1 MAHNNTRISRKKSN
15 SKATQLS
22 AIAVKTTVSGV
33 TSADIGKLPM
43 GALMLAASVSGWAQS
58 ADATK
63 SLSTVTVTEK
73 AEQQQGKDTLQTKKT
88 TIGKGTQDIR
98 DIPQSIN
105 VVTERLLDDK
115 RIDNLNDAL
124 RLTAGVTF
132 SAAENGSMQDIFI
145 RGFSVAQVGDLLIDG
160 MKDPSLYER
169 ETFNLDRIEVMR
181 GSASMIF
188 GRGSTGG
195 VINQVNKKPLAV
207 NQSDVDFTVGTGNYK
222 RTTGDFNIVTGED
235 AALRLNVMATDADNY
250 GASVQKRGVAPAYTF
265 GMGTRNEFTVGYY
278 YLDYDNTLKNNLA
291 YNTIG
296 TSTDPR
302 DFYGTDSDFSKGTAS
317 YGYLQHTHRFD
328 DGGELRSQ
336 LRSGTF
342 KRRQWLTVA
351 RFAGAPST
359 WNANTVV
366 TRSGLTPRKDEYD
379 GTYFQSDYSNSFTGL
394 GIKHSLLT
402 GVDFA
407 YEKADRFTQ
416 SVAGANKGT
425 TTLGHPGAGYVVREP
440 VFGTNPTGGYESKS
454 YGIYAQDLAQVAEHW
469 KILGGVRWDSIDGDF
484 SSTTTQAGVVRF
496 NQASMSDGVP
506 SYRFGVLFQPSETA
520 SYHFSYS
527 TSFNTSA
534 DTYQYV
540 TPQVANTPPEKSRNI
555 ELGAKLDW
563 MEGKL
568 STRAALFR
576 TEKFNERT
584 TDADFAGDAY
594 LLSGKRHS
602 TGLEL
607 EIVGRPSPKWE
618 TYFSYAYI
626 WDTNID
632 AAGSAS
638 ASSVG
643 QPFGLVPRHSA
654 SAWVTYQVLPKLRL
668 GAGMTV
674 SSENYSISG
683 TSPVRGAKAPG
694 YAVFDAM
701 AEYRFTEDTYVQLTG
716 KNLDNRLYAA
726 ELYRGFYMPGAGRSI
741 QATVGTRF

>member
-1 MAHNNTRISRKKSN
+1 
-15 SKATQLS
+15 
-22 AIAVKTTVSGV
+22 
-33 TSADIGKLPM
+33 M

-58 ADATK
+58 ADAAK

-73 AEQQQGKDTLQTKKT
+73 AEQQQGKDALQTKKT

-105 VVTERLLDDK
+105 VVTERLLDEK

-195 VINQVNKKPLAV
+195 VVNQVNKKPLAV
-207 NQSDVDFTVGTGNYK
+207 NQNDVDFTIGTDGYR

-235 AALRLNVMATDADNY
+235 AALRLNVMATGTNGRGMEGDKY
-250 GASVQKRGVAPAYTF
+250 GIAPAYTW

-278 YLDYDNTLKNNLA
+278 YLDYDNTPKNGLP
-291 YNTIG
+291 YTTIG
-296 TSTDPR
+296 SSLIDPR
-302 DFYGTDSDFSKGTAS
+302 DFYGTASDFSIGTAN

-336 LRSGTF
+336 LRTGNF
-342 KRRQWLTVA
+342 KRRTWNTQT
-351 RFAGAPST
+351 RFAGTPAT
-359 WNANTVV
+359 WTNATVI

-379 GTYFQSDYSNSFTGL
+379 GTYLQSDYSNNFNAWGM
-394 GIKHSLLT
+394 KHSVLT
-402 GVDFA
+402 GIDFA
-407 YEKADRFTQ
+407 YEKADRYTQ
-416 SVAGANKGT
+416 SVAGGNKGT
-425 TTLGHPGAGYVVREP
+425 TTIGTPNDGFAPAVP
-440 VFGTNPTGGYESKS
+440 VFGANPSSGYKSKS

-469 KILGGVRWDSIDGDF
+469 KVLGGLRWDSIDGDF
-484 SSTTTQAGVVRF
+484 RSPNTPNAPSS
-496 NQASMSDGVP
+496 NMSASEP
-506 SYRFGVLFQPSETA
+506 SYRFGVLFQPSETV
-520 SYHFSYS
+520 SYHFSYG

-534 DTYQYV
+534 DTYQSV
-540 TPQVANTPPEKSRNI
+540 TQPTANTPPEESRNL

-568 STRAALFR
+568 STRFALFR
-576 TEKFNERT
+576 TTKINERT
-584 TDADFAGDAY
+584 TDLDFSGQAY

-602 TGLEL
+602 SGLEV
-607 EIVGRPSPKWE
+607 EVVGRPSPKWE
-618 TYFSYAYI
+618 TYVSYAYI

-632 AAGSAS
+632 AAGSSTA
-638 ASSVG
+638 AQATVG
-643 QPFGLVPRHSA
+643 QPFGLVPRHSG
-654 SAWVTYQVLPKLRL
+654 SAWLTYQALPKLRL
-668 GAGMTV
+668 GAGMTF
-674 SSENYSISG
+674 SSENYSING
-683 TSPVRGAKAPG
+683 ATATRGAKAPG

-701 AEYRFTEDTYVQLTG
+701 AEYRFTEDTYLQLNV
-716 KNLDNRLYAA
+716 KNIDNKLYAA
-726 ELYRGFYMPGAGRSI
+726 ELYRGFYVAGAGRSV
-741 QATVGTRF
+741 QATIGTRF